1 MMEMAGE
8 KLVDYIRDWVG
19 VQSGVKF
26 TSDRSAEIYVPS
38 GMIAT
43 VIGKGGENIRAL
55 ENELGGIKLK
65 VLSINEMPR
74 DVRIEKS
81 KGMSMGILD
90 FSKMIGNHKK
100 RREIRRNDVRK
111 YT

>member
-1 MMEMAGE
+1 
-8 KLVDYIRDWVG
+8 
-19 VQSGVKF
+19 
-26 TSDRSAEIYVPS
+26 
-38 GMIAT
+38 MIAT

-81 KGMSMGILD
+81 KGMSMGD
-90 FSKMIGNHKK
+90 FGFQQDDWKPQKE
-100 RREIRRNDVRK
+100 EIRRNDVRK